1 MFTLEA
7 GRLPVPSPWG
17 AASQRG
23 SSWKAPQKV
32 ASAVLEHIRE
42 QDRDG
47 GEDREE
53 DAAREGGRERERE
66 SGGAFNPIISI

>member
-32 ASAVLEHIRE
+32 ASAVLKHIRE

-47 GEDREE
+47 EE

-66 SGGAFNPIISI
+66 KVAVPLIL